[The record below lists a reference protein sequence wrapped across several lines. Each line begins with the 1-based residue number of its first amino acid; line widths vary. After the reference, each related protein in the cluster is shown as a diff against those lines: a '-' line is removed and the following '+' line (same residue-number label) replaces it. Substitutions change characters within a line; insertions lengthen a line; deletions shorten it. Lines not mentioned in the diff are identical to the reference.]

1 MTSEEAIP
9 KPDIN
14 PDFQFLLTVRLIQS
28 IPNGPNGTDT
38 AMPIIKPSQSRLKLI
53 KAKIA
58 EINDLKYSKSKD
70 KGKISHDIFYF
81 YPERS
86 FNNKLKNK
94 TNKNSYA
101 LPPKNNNKWLLVL
114 TPGM

>member
-1 MTSEEAIP
+1 MVRLNPAIIAYIMSEEAIP
-9 KPDIN
+9 RPDKN
-14 PDFQFLLTVRLIQS
+14 PDFQFLLTVRFIQS
-28 IPNGPNGTDT
+28 IPKGPSGTDT
-38 AMPIIKPSQSRLKLI
+38 AIPIKKPFQSRLKLI

-81 YPERS
+81 YPGRS
-86 FNNKLKNK
+86 FNNKQINK

-101 LPPKNNNKWLLVL
+101 LPL
-114 TPGM
+114 